1 VELTGTVVP
10 LTNTVFGT
18 VWLDVSELF
27 RSILAAATTGSL
39 PATLGILWFHR
50 CASGTRF
57 IMMFEMGVSSG
68 SNVSCI
74 VQSGLPRICP
84 RPQKSNVM
92 ESLRKAKRVRTVR
105 WSHAVRQ

>member
-1 VELTGTVVP
+1 MESLTGTVVP

-68 SNVSCI
+68 I
-74 VQSGLPRICP
+74 VLCYLVCLVFVLVH
-84 RPQKSNVM
+84 KSP
-92 ESLRKAKRVRTVR
+92 T
-105 WSHAVRQ
+105 

>member
-1 VELTGTVVP
+1 MESLTGTVVP

-68 SNVSCI
+68 SNVVLCNLVSL
-74 VQSGLPRICP
+74 VFVLVH
-84 RPQKSNVM
+84 KSP
-92 ESLRKAKRVRTVR
+92 T
-105 WSHAVRQ
+105 